1 MSNSIA
7 NPSRV
12 YISSNDRDP
21 DQNPANFSV
30 TLPATIENAKSF
42 EVVSFAFPNIFFPFA
57 EDESVLYFA
66 IYNPATLVYAFYAM
80 NMGILPLA
88 DSEIPRL
95 PASAYAGG
103 TNLAGA
109 SSPTNSGYFRIF
121 PGGLLATPDPNVAPA
136 AQNRYAINDRAFA
149 NGQDLAD
156 YIQALLRSVAA
167 ADIVNN
173 TGAASA
179 PAYNALAGGATP
191 NVLNNVDF
199 DGYASMIPS
208 PLTNNGSFSLVFY
221 RSDPAFTQMA
231 ILGSIDANGGIRGFN
246 MNVKLGFTDLV
257 DSSPVAV
264 HLYEYAQ
271 NPLNLTRTQDVY
283 VTSSLVSA
291 ESLSS
296 NGRRDILFK
305 VPLTSPFGTIVNFQ
319 TTLDGTAVS
328 RLPNLIRSIE
338 LTLLDDNF
346 DPLTL
351 PDNAVVSMEVHFK
364 FELTPDAQ
372 GAMMLR

>member
-30 TLPATIENAKSF
+30 TLPATIENATSF

-66 IYNPATLVYAFYAM
+66 IKDSATNNYAFYAM
-80 NMGILPLA
+80 NMGELPLL
-88 DSEIPRL
+88 DSEIPVL

-103 TNLAGA
+103 TNIAPVGG
-109 SSPTNSGYFRIF
+109 SGYFRIF
-121 PGGLLATPDPNVAPA
+121 PAGLNTVPDPTLAPT

-156 YIQALLRSVAA
+156 YIQALLRTVTASEIVDFTGVASVAGY
-167 ADIVNN
+167 
-173 TGAASA
+173 T
-179 PAYNALAGGATP
+179 ALTGGATP
-191 NVLNNVDF
+191 NTLTSVDF

-208 PLTNNGSFSLVFY
+208 PLTNNGSFSLVFF
-221 RSDPAFTQMA
+221 RTDPTYNQML
-231 ILGSIDANGGIRGFN
+231 ILGSVDGAGGIRDFN

-257 DSSPVAV
+257 DTSPVSA
-264 HLYEYAQ
+264 HAYEYGQ
-271 NPLNLTRTQDVY
+271 SPVNLTRTQDIY
-283 VTSSLVSA
+283 VTSSLTSA

-319 TTLDGTAVS
+319 TTLEGTAIS
-328 RLPNLIRSIE
+328 KLPNLIRSVEII
-338 LTLLDDNF
+338 LLDDNF

-364 FELTPDAQ
+364 FENTPFSQ
-372 GAMMLR
+372 NAMSLR